1 LTPLPIATDDARQ
14 AAEATEFWQKLDAMV
29 VATTNAKKKY
39 YVARARVLATTA
51 LLEEEEHATVVLTE
65 EACTMAA
72 LIELPSPTP
81 APTLAGRATPSDDD
95 YEAAVIANIHI

>member
-1 LTPLPIATDDARQ
+1 MATDDTRQ
-14 AAEATEFWQKLDAMV
+14 AAEAAEFRQKLDAMV
-29 VATTNAKKKY
+29 VAATNAKKY
-39 YVARARVLATTA
+39 DVARARVLATTT
-51 LLEEEEHATVVLTE
+51 LLEEEEHATVVLIE

-72 LIELPSPTP
+72 LIEPPSPTP